1 MRKELAKIRKKT
13 NNNKMVGKIPKA
25 KMKIQ
30 QTLVLI
36 KPDGL
41 AKSLTGNIITE
52 LSDTGLII
60 VGAKVV
66 QVTKELAEEH
76 YQHLREQKFFDE
88 LIKYIMGE
96 FHVKRILALIYQG
109 ENAIEKVRRVVGSTN
124 PEHAE
129 PTSIRGKYGRITTKG
144 VFENVVHASE
154 NEEEA
159 EREIKL
165 WFQPVD
171 LVQTIFPVESRE
183 AKKTEF
189 FWKEDK
195 EKTKKK

>member
-1 MRKELAKIRKKT
+1 M
-13 NNNKMVGKIPKA
+13 KA
-25 KMKIQ
+25 Q

-41 AKSLTGNIITE
+41 AKSLTGNIMTE
-52 LSDTGLII
+52 LSGTGLIL

-88 LIKYIMGE
+88 LIRYIMGE
-96 FHVKRILALIYQG
+96 FHVRRVLALVYQG
-109 ENAIEKVRRVVGSTN
+109 ENAIESVRKVVGATN

-154 NEEEA
+154 NDKEA

-165 WFQPVD
+165 WFNPEE
-171 LVQTIFPVESRE
+171 LVQTVYPVESKE
-183 AKKTEF
+183 TKKTVF
-189 FWKEDK
+189 SWKQ
-195 EKTKKK
+195 KKK